1 VIDISEL
8 KEIHPVVCYSPKGD
22 TVTFDAIKSLIN
34 KTAKVHGISIA
45 FDYDEV
51 SSGDGDSVIIE
62 DCLVVFHPNHRDD
75 FYNIVFRIRRE
86 DDKAFIIK
94 SEYGKSV
101 LLENTYSL
109 IDANEDVE
117 NKVSG
122 EATPDMNLLEAEK
135 MYYRSLMAI
144 FKYIKC

>member
-1 VIDISEL
+1 MIDISEL

-22 TVTFDAIKSLIN
+22 TVTFEAIKSLIN
-34 KTAKVHGISIA
+34 KTAKEHGIPIA

-51 SSGDGDSVIIE
+51 SSGDVDSVIIE
-62 DCLVVFHPNHRDD
+62 DSLVVFHPNHRND

-94 SEYGKSV
+94 SEYGKSA
-101 LLENTYSL
+101 LLEKAYNL

-144 FKYIKC
+144 FMCIKC